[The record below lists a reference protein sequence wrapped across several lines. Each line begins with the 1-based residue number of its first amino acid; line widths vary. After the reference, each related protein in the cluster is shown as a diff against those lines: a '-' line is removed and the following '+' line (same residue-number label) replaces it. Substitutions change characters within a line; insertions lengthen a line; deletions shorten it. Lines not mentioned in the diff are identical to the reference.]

1 MRPELW
7 YLALTA
13 LMTCLF
19 WLPYIIN
26 RSQILGLGDAMG
38 YPNDP
43 KPMAPWAERGK
54 KAHYNAVENLVVF
67 AALVL
72 AGSQANKLDSAT
84 AMSAMVYFWARLVH
98 YVVYVFGIPYV
109 RTLSFTVGWLACL
122 CIAWQILFH

>member
-13 LMTCLF
+13 LMTCLL
-19 WLPYIIN
+19 WLPYVVN
-26 RSQILGLGDAMG
+26 RSAVLGLREVMG

-54 KAHYNAVENLVVF
+54 KAHYNAVENLAVF

-98 YVVYVFGIPYV
+98 YVVYVAGIPYL